1 MLREQ
6 APGLSEESLAAAM
19 GAPPSASTSSAQLSQ
34 LSQQPTAHRPTAP
47 SNAPNVP
54 PNKANGAV
62 PMEVSITFPTQSLDT
77 LQYTDHDAAALSPSP
92 VPTDES
98 PRAHS
103 HDDPSSGG
111 IVIHEKYH
119 DLFITPPIP
128 PMRHN
133 CSEEEDM
140 QSVDTPR
147 SVNTP
152 QPTPASADD
161 DSFYPEDDPM
171 GVSV

>member
-6 APGLSEESLAAAM
+6 APGVNEEALAAAL
-19 GAPPSASTSSAQLSQ
+19 GGPPSASASSAQLSQ
-34 LSQQPTAHRPTAP
+34 LPAAHRPTAP
-47 SNAPNVP
+47 SSTPVVP
-54 PNKANGAV
+54 ASKANGGV
-62 PMEVSITFPTQSLDT
+62 PMEVSIPFPTQSLDT
-77 LQYTDHDAAALSPSP
+77 LQYADHDVTAQSPSP

-103 HDDPSSGG
+103 HDDPSRGG

-119 DLFITPPIP
+119 DLFITPPVP

-133 CSEEEDM
+133 GSEEDM

-152 QPTPASADD
+152 QAASASADD
-161 DSFYPEDDPM
+161 DSFYPEDDAM